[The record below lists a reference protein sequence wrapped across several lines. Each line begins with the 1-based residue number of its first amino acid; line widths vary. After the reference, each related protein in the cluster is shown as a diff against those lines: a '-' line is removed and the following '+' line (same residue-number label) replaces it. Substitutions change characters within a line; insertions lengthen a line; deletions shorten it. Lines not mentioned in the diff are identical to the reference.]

1 MKQNHINNDTFL
13 ARWLSNDLSDNEL
26 KEFKESPD
34 YSLYLKIAEKSKE
47 FKVPVFNQE
56 KVYQQIQLAIQ
67 KEKNKVKKLISTWV
81 YGAAAAILL
90 LIGVSFFFNQNNT
103 IQVAKGQK
111 LAYILPDGSTVN
123 LNGQSS
129 ISFNEKKWKEGER
142 ELELEGEGY
151 FKVKKGSAFSV
162 HTEEGSVT
170 VLGTQFNVQ
179 TIKNY
184 LSVECY
190 EGKVYVA
197 NGFLDTVLTPGKG
210 VNFKDKTKKNY
221 NIHWSQPDWV
231 RNTYQYNGTPL
242 SIVFKDLENVYGI
255 TVKNK
260 NVDITQKY
268 SGKLLNDDLTKA
280 VEIIGKSMDIN
291 YKIKENTVTIDQ

>member
-67 KEKNKVKKLISTWV
+67 KEKNKVKKLIPTWV

-210 VNFKDKTKKNY
+210 VNFEDKTKKNY